1 MSRKRVSATTI
12 IGGSDGH
19 TSIFLVGNKRGK
31 LSLRQKFERACYKVR
46 KKRAEKSI
54 KADAHTMD
62 DVCEYIVNELGYI
75 EVDKSEVRYKEEYR
89 EMRKKVAENISID
102 LFDID
107 LHFFAQT
114 TNNLESCFS
123 IEKNYVLISSSSS
136 GSKSEMKKFEKQ
148 FRKVY
153 MYYGVTQKDIDE
165 HTKRYEELV
174 RVLAK

>member
-12 IGGSDGH
+12 IGGSDCP

-89 EMRKKVAENISID
+89 EMRASFLMQYKPELLEKFICITGLHKMILMNIRS
-102 LFDID
+102 
-107 LHFFAQT
+107 
-114 TNNLESCFS
+114 
-123 IEKNYVLISSSSS
+123 VM
-136 GSKSEMKKFEKQ
+136 KS
-148 FRKVY
+148 
-153 MYYGVTQKDIDE
+153 
-165 HTKRYEELV
+165 
-174 RVLAK
+174 